1 MLTGVI
7 LVSYTVNSVIFCSMV
22 HGIDHDAATQISSM
36 GTPFSAAQEVATPL
50 VEWAHIPGG
59 TSNYFLI

>member
-1 MLTGVI
+1 
-7 LVSYTVNSVIFCSMV
+7 MV

-36 GTPFSAAQEVATPL
+36 GTPFSAAQEVATHL